1 MFVFDGG
8 GFNGEQIAQVFSL
21 ERRYAQPCS
30 GYRRFAMELISVGNV
45 LLNLERISA
54 LDIDQKDDGTVV
66 LRVLTDSPT
75 PSLA

>member
-1 MFVFDGG
+1 
-8 GFNGEQIAQVFSL
+8 
-21 ERRYAQPCS
+21 
-30 GYRRFAMELISVGNV
+30 MELISVGNV